1 MKNLRNFAL
10 AAFALLGFAACQQ
23 EEFAPEIKNPTHSV
37 TFVAGAPETKTTAT
51 IDGTTVNYAW
61 TKADEKRFTVYE
73 NGTEAKESVGILETK
88 KMTVMATFKGS
99 TAPKNASYVAV
110 VNKSN
115 ATQIMSAA
123 AYDEEADI
131 LVSKA
136 VSSFDGENGVLL
148 QFKREVAIAK
158 MTLKDLDPGEVV
170 NHVTVSSTAD
180 IAGKYGVDGW
190 ASPAKS
196 LEISSASYMGE
207 TDGYSIVANASGE
220 AVVWFTCIPQTDAT
234 LTVQVQA
241 ADGDTY
247 TKEFSKLITLTR
259 GDVKAFGVAM
269 TKDVVAAPEPAVLY
283 CSDVTTS
290 GYVTTATHVINE
302 SLPFEYLQISAN
314 QKNQPTGYGAGQV
327 MQFKSSLG
335 EIYNTESFGS
345 PVKYVEVFAQSSNP
359 FYVYY
364 GDKKA
369 PSENIISRP
378 TTPNGS
384 KTISIEDNKGNKNV
398 EEEVNYYLLNLSSYN
413 ANYIRIVNGSLTN
426 YFYKIVLR
434 FDEPE
439 TVKVTGIALDKTEV
453 TINEG
458 ETATLTATIS
468 PADATT
474 KEITW
479 TSDNETVATVTDGV
493 VSGLSAGSATITAT
507 TVDGE
512 FTASCLV
519 TVNKLSKISTIAEI
533 KAILK
538 GGTSSSTKAFD
549 ARLTRAVVTYVNGNN
564 AFIEDE
570 TAAILYYK
578 SGHGLKVGDVLSGDF
593 AGSGYSYYGVVEITS
608 VTTNPTITAG
618 TAPNPTVATLAQIS
632 DNFDAYDSRW
642 VKLENVTTGV
652 ALASGTRTSS
662 VSQNGSTLQMYAKVR
677 NTELAAESYGDM
689 LCIPCYNNTTKQI
702 GFWEA
707 AHFTA
712 KNVAVTGVTLDN
724 STLSIPVGKTAT
736 LTATIIPS
744 NATNKNLSWKSSK
757 ESVATVENGVV
768 TAVSE
773 GEAKITVTTEDGNYS
788 AFCVVTVTAGGETGG
803 GETGGGEGGT
813 TKYYEKVTS
822 DADIVDGGKYL
833 IVYNGKAA
841 NGCTTGVYLTVTGI
855 TVENDRIESN
865 TTIDSYAF
873 TINSV
878 EGGYTLKI
886 GDNYIGYNTSTKFS
900 TSTTVPTSTK
910 YYWTFTVQDNNSV
923 LIKNVNKNDR
933 FIGAD
938 SSTNVTQFRAYSTK
952 NVNTYPQPTLYKLE
966 N

>member
-37 TFVAGAPETKTTAT
+37 TFVAGAPETKTTAN
-51 IDGTTVNYAW
+51 IEGNTVNYAW
-61 TKADEKRFTVYE
+61 TKADEGRFTVYE
-73 NGTEAKESVGILETK
+73 NGTKAKAAVGVLDDKTGI
-88 KMTVMATFKGS
+88 MTLMATFEGS

-110 VNKSN
+110 VNESN

-136 VSSFDGENGVLL
+136 VSSFDGENGVQL

-269 TKDVVAAPEPAVLY
+269 TKDVVAVPEPVVLY
-283 CSDVTTS
+283 CSDV
-290 GYVTTATHVINE
+290 ATGSYNSNVSHIVNAN
-302 SLPFEYLQISAN
+302 LPFEYLQIMAN
-314 QKNQPTGYGAGQV
+314 GKNTPTGYGAGQV
-327 MQFKSSLG
+327 MQFKKDLG
-335 EIYNTESFGS
+335 AIYNTESFGS
-345 PVKYVEVFAQSSNP
+345 PVKYVEVYAQSSNP

-364 GDKKA
+364 GDTKA
-369 PSENIISRP
+369 PSENKISRP
-378 TTPNGS
+378 TTPTGT
-384 KTISIEDNKGNKNV
+384 KTISIVDNNGNKNV

-413 ANYIRIVNGSLTN
+413 ANYVRIVNGSSTN
-426 YFYKIVLR
+426 YFYKIVLL

-439 TVKVTGIALDKTEV
+439 TVQVTGIELDKTEV

-458 ETATLTATIS
+458 EKTTLTATIA
-468 PADATT
+468 PADATI
-474 KEITW
+474 KDVNW

-512 FTASCLV
+512 FKASCVV
-519 TVNKLSKISTIAEI
+519 TVNELSKISTIAEI

-538 GGTSSSTKAFD
+538 EGTSSSTKAFD
-549 ARLTRAVVTYVNGNN
+549 ARLTRAVVTYVNGRN
-564 AFIEDE
+564 AFIEDD
-570 TAAILYYK
+570 TAAILYYN
-578 SGHGLKVGDVLSGDF
+578 SEHGLEVGDVLSGDF

-662 VSQNGSTLQMYAKVR
+662 VSQNGTTLPLYAKIKD
-677 NTELAAESYGDM
+677 TELAAESFGDM
-689 LCIPCYNNTTKQI
+689 ICIPCYNKTTKQI

-724 STLSIPVGKTAT
+724 STLSIAVGKTAT
-736 LTATIIPS
+736 LNATVTPS

-788 AFCVVTVTAGGETGG
+788 AFCVVTVTAG

-938 SSTNVTQFRAYSTK
+938 SSTNVTQFRAYSTS
-952 NVNTYPQPTLYKLE
+952 NVNKYPQPTLYKLE